1 MPRLAIL
8 CPGQGAQNADMFELA
23 CQDTDTREQFEQWDL
38 PQYLG
43 MPLAQILASRE
54 LIFRNRYAQV
64 LLVAAAMAAWSS
76 ARKFLPAPAL
86 VMGYSIGELSAYAI
100 AGSLTADDALSLAA
114 TRAQLMDQARSLT
127 PDQGMASVTGLAH
140 ESLAAVLQQYGLH
153 VAIAVGESSFIVGG
167 LAAAITAALPDITG
181 RGGEVSAIPVEI
193 ASHTPLMQAAVT
205 GFQQALEAS
214 AFQAPRM
221 AVMSGV
227 NAELI
232 LRQDAALTHL
242 SRQLTETIRW
252 SDCMDACVE
261 QGVSVALELGPG
273 AALSRMLQ
281 KRHPD
286 VICRSLQ
293 DFRSLAGLQAWV
305 DRYCR

>member
-1 MPRLAIL
+1 MRRLAIL

-23 CQDTDTREQFEQWDL
+23 CQDADTREQFEQWEL

-43 MPLAQILASRE
+43 MPLAQILASRD

-76 ARKFLPAPAL
+76 VQKFLPAPAL

-100 AGSLTADDALSLAA
+100 AGSLTADDALSLAV
-114 TRAQLMDQARSLT
+114 TRAQLMDDACSLT
-127 PDQGMASVTGLAH
+127 PAQGMASVIGLMR
-140 ESLAAVLQQYGLH
+140 ETLAVVLQRHGLYI
-153 VAIAVGESSFIVGG
+153 AIAVGESSFIVGG
-167 LAAAITAALPDITG
+167 LAADIAAAVPDIASL
-181 RGGEVSAIPVEI
+181 GGEVSAIPVEI
-193 ASHTPLMQAAVT
+193 ASHTPLMHAAT
-205 GFQQALEAS
+205 AGFQRALEAG
-214 AFQAPRM
+214 AFKAPHV
-221 AVMSGV
+221 AVMSGIS
-227 NAELI
+227 AEPI
-232 LRQDAALTHL
+232 LRQDTARTHL

-281 KRHPD
+281 KRHPGI
-286 VICRSLQ
+286 ICRSLQ
-293 DFRSLAGLQAWV
+293 DFRSLAGLQDWV